1 MALFTGLHFDGH
13 CHVSDIYVPLYA
25 RSTGESF
32 TKSLQRVN
40 LQLSGQVLPG
50 SDKKRRYVAVNRPR
64 TDDLGLFMSI
74 VRIWRFGVSRCK
86 RKLHF
91 GSAGFT
97 NFGARFAPLGSWK
110 ILIRCTFG
118 FCKEHPLGNPGEIG
132 INKEIKKIKNN

>member
-1 MALFTGLHFDGH
+1 MELFTGLHFDGH
-13 CHVSDIYVPLYA
+13 CHVSDIYVPLYV

-40 LQLSGQVLPG
+40 LQLSGQVLSG
-50 SDKKRRYVAVNRPR
+50 SDKKRRYVAVNRLR
-64 TDDLGLFMSI
+64 TNDLGLFKCI
-74 VRIWRFGVSRCK
+74 VRILRFGVSPCK

-97 NFGARFAPLGSWK
+97 DFGARFAPFGSWI
-110 ILIRCTFG
+110 ILIRCTFD
-118 FCKEHPLGNPGEIG
+118 FCKKDQPVNPGELG